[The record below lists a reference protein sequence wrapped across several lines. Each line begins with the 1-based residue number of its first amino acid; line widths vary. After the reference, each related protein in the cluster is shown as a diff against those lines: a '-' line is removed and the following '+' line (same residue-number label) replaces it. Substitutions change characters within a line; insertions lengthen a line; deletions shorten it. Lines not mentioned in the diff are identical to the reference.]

1 MSSPTN
7 AEVPEAFLAYIAA
20 SVDTGEWRV
29 WAVAK
34 PETIAP
40 DNPKPTFMAERV
52 VAKTADLVG
61 VTCETLRPGTT
72 TASVRYD
79 GPCPSCKHPTDQVIP
94 LTFLTVDSSWRSIV
108 SRGPQATPRQ
118 PVTAVNTALA
128 PASVAEGA
136 PSAELKERLGYPVL
150 VTCQCTHSHDAPP
163 SADAFGCG
171 ASWMLKAITGDAQS
185 DAAGAH
191 FALPATE
198 ELRRWKD
205 LAAIAAVNVK
215 AAQNAR
221 DAVGKWVAALPGLFA
236 LVGVTAAVGG
246 RDALATIN
254 HPQAV
259 IITIGVLVVL
269 VLSAAAALWGQLGS
283 TGVPVVR
290 SSAGEKSVAEFADNP
305 LQQAVATTARLRDVA
320 GLALLG
326 FVVALLT
333 LALIWWAPQKSEPV
347 KKVDV
352 TFRTGPSALCVTTR
366 DAADPSFVLVTDRRG
381 NVTVHRL
388 GDVVAVRPAKC

>member
-1 MSSPTN
+1 
-7 AEVPEAFLAYIAA
+7 
-20 SVDTGEWRV
+20 
-29 WAVAK
+29 
-34 PETIAP
+34 
-40 DNPKPTFMAERV
+40 
-52 VAKTADLVG
+52 
-61 VTCETLRPGTT
+61 
-72 TASVRYD
+72 
-79 GPCPSCKHPTDQVIP
+79 
-94 LTFLTVDSSWRSIV
+94 
-108 SRGPQATPRQ
+108 
-118 PVTAVNTALA
+118 
-128 PASVAEGA
+128 
-136 PSAELKERLGYPVL
+136 
-150 VTCQCTHSHDAPP
+150 
-163 SADAFGCG
+163 
-171 ASWMLKAITGDAQS
+171 MLKAITGDAQS

-205 LAAIAAVNVK
+205 LAAIAAVNVT

-221 DAVGKWVAALPGLFA
+221 DAVGKWVAALTGLFA

-259 IITIGVLVVL
+259 IITIGVLAVL

-305 LQQAVATTARLRDVA
+305 LEQAVATTARLRDVA

-352 TFRTGPSALCVTTR
+352 TFRTGPSALCVTTS